1 MASRHFSITQAADG
15 AKQLQVHSRGMDVL
29 DNPALNRGTGFSMA
43 ERDHLGLHGL
53 LPSAVETLDEQVNRS
68 YEQFAACDTD
78 VSKWVFLSQLHDS
91 NEVLFYKL
99 MGEHVRE
106 MLPIVYTPT
115 VGTAIEEF
123 SHLFRRPRG
132 VFLNIEDVD
141 GIDRALDATG
151 LGPDDIDLVV
161 ASDAEAILGIGDWG
175 VGGIDIS
182 IGKLAVYTVAAGI
195 DPSRVLA
202 VGLDVGT
209 NREQLLN
216 DPRYLGLRRSRVR
229 GADYD
234 AFIDAYVASAS
245 KRFPN
250 AILHWEDFSG
260 PPARGILARYGDT
273 LCTFDDDIQ
282 GTAAVGL
289 ACVLSGVRVS
299 GGRLVDQKIV
309 VFGAGAAG
317 VGIADLIALAMTED
331 GLTPEEA
338 AGRIYLL
345 DRPGLLTSD
354 MTDLYDYQQP
364 YAKDPAAVAG
374 WRAADGAL
382 GLQEVVDGLHPTMLV
397 GTSGVTGAFNEKV
410 IKSMLEHCPRPII
423 LPMSNP
429 TVLAEQTPANL
440 LAWTDGAALVATGSP
455 FGPVDLNGT
464 TYSIGQ
470 ANNALMFP
478 GLGLGTI
485 VCRAATMPPSLF
497 IAAARALAKLADPS
511 DPAKGLLPDISR
523 LREVSA
529 TVAVDVVNTATAAGI
544 ARVDRRR
551 PHRGRPRSDV
561 AADLPAHR
569 ALTAGQPKEPRN
581 SLSEEH
587 THGPDGGGDPGRP
600 DGGGRHPEGLR
611 DRGGLGQP
619 DRRRPSPA
627 RERHRVHPRPQRG
640 GRSLR
645 RWG

>member
-1 MASRHFSITQAADG
+1 MSRRASHTIVEGPDGSASIQIHA
-15 AKQLQVHSRGMDVL
+15 RGLAVL
-29 DNPALNRGTGFSMA
+29 DDPQLNRGTAFTPD

-53 LPSAVETLDEQVNRS
+53 LPSGLETIEQQVDRS
-68 YEQFAACDTD
+68 YEQFSAQETD
-78 VSKWVFLSQLHDS
+78 VDRWVFLTQLHDT
-91 NEVLFYKL
+91 NEVLFYRL
-99 MGEHVRE
+99 VGEHVQE

-141 GIDRALDATG
+141 GIDRALEATG

-216 DPRYLGLRRSRVR
+216 DSRYLGLRRSRVR
-229 GADYD
+229 GEAYD

-260 PPARGILARYGDT
+260 PPARGILERYGDS

-289 ACVLSGVRVS
+289 ACALAGVRVS
-299 GGRLVDQKIV
+299 GGRLTDQQIV
-309 VFGAGAAG
+309 VFGAGSAG

-331 GLTPEEA
+331 GLSAEEA

-354 MTDLYDYQQP
+354 MDDLYDYQRV
-364 YAKDPAAVAG
+364 YAKDPAAVAD
-374 WRAADGAL
+374 WRAPDGTL
-382 GLQEVVDGLHPTMLV
+382 GLAEVVDHLHPTMLV
-397 GTSGVTGAFNEKV
+397 GTSGVTGAFTEPV
-410 IKSMLEHCPRPII
+410 IRSMHEHCARPII

-429 TVLAEQTPANL
+429 TVLAEQTPTNL
-440 LAWTDGAALVATGSP
+440 LEWTEGAALVATGSP
-455 FGPVDLNGT
+455 FAPVQRDGT
-464 TYSIGQ
+464 TYRIGQ

-478 GLGLGTI
+478 GLGLGVI

-497 IAAARALAKLADPS
+497 IAAARALAKLADPA

-529 TVAVDVVNTATAAGI
+529 TVAVDVINVATAQDI
-544 ARVDRRR
+544 ARVKVDD
-551 PHRGRPRSDV
+551 PIEAVHE
-561 AADLPAHR
+561 AMWTADYLPIKR
-569 ALTAGQPKEPRN
+569 
-581 SLSEEH
+581 
-587 THGPDGGGDPGRP
+587 
-600 DGGGRHPEGLR
+600 
-611 DRGGLGQP
+611 
-619 DRRRPSPA
+619 
-627 RERHRVHPRPQRG
+627 
-640 GRSLR
+640 
-645 RWG
+645 

>member
-1 MASRHFSITQAADG
+1 MSRRASHTIVEGPDGSASIQIHA
-15 AKQLQVHSRGMDVL
+15 RGLAVL
-29 DNPALNRGTGFSMA
+29 DDPQLNRGTAFTPD

-53 LPSAVETLDEQVNRS
+53 LPSGLETIEQQVDRS
-68 YEQFAACDTD
+68 YEQFSAQETD
-78 VSKWVFLSQLHDS
+78 VDKWVFLTQLHDT
-91 NEVLFYKL
+91 NEVLFYRL
-99 MGEHVRE
+99 VGEHVQE

-216 DPRYLGLRRSRVR
+216 DARYLGLRRSRVR
-229 GADYD
+229 GEAYD
-234 AFIDAYVASAS
+234 TFIDAYVASAS
-245 KRFPN
+245 KHFPN

-260 PPARGILARYGDT
+260 PPARGILERYGET

-289 ACVLSGVRVS
+289 ACALAGVRVS
-299 GGRLVDQKIV
+299 GGRLIDQQIV
-309 VFGAGAAG
+309 VFGAGSAG

-331 GLTPEEA
+331 GLSAEEA

-354 MTDLYDYQQP
+354 MDDLYDYQRV
-364 YAKDPAAVAG
+364 YAKDPAAVAD
-374 WRAADGAL
+374 WRAPDGTL
-382 GLQEVVDGLHPTMLV
+382 GLAEVVDHLHPTMLV
-397 GTSGVTGAFNEKV
+397 GTSGVTGAFTEPV
-410 IKSMLEHCPRPII
+410 IRSMHEHCARPII

-440 LAWTDGAALVATGSP
+440 LEWTDGAALVATGSP
-455 FGPVDLNGT
+455 FGPVERGGT
-464 TYSIGQ
+464 TYRIGQ

-478 GLGLGTI
+478 GLGLGVI

-497 IAAARALAKLADPS
+497 IAAARALAKLADPA

-529 TVAVDVVNTATAAGI
+529 TVAVDVINVATAQDI
-544 ARVDRRR
+544 ARVKVDD
-551 PHRGRPRSDV
+551 PIEAVHE
-561 AADLPAHR
+561 AMWTADYLPIKR
-569 ALTAGQPKEPRN
+569 
-581 SLSEEH
+581 
-587 THGPDGGGDPGRP
+587 
-600 DGGGRHPEGLR
+600 
-611 DRGGLGQP
+611 
-619 DRRRPSPA
+619 
-627 RERHRVHPRPQRG
+627 
-640 GRSLR
+640 
-645 RWG
+645 

>member
-1 MASRHFSITQAADG
+1 MTSTTNLSIVAGPDG
-15 AKQLQVHSRGMDVL
+15 APAVQIHARGLAVL
-29 DNPALNRGTGFSMA
+29 DDPEVNRGTAFTMA

-53 LPSAVETLDEQVNRS
+53 LPSATETIGQQTARC
-68 YEQFAACDTD
+68 YEQFNAKNSD
-78 VSKWVFLSQLHDS
+78 VEKWVFLSQLHDS
-91 NEVLFYKL
+91 NEVLFYRL
-99 MGEHVRE
+99 VGEHVHE

-115 VGTAIEEF
+115 VGVAIQEF

-151 LGPDDIDLVV
+151 LGADDIDLVV

-195 DPSRVLA
+195 DPRRVLA

-209 NREQLLN
+209 NTEVLLN

-229 GADYD
+229 GEAYD
-234 AFIDAYVASAS
+234 KFIDTYVAAASA
-245 KRFPN
+245 RFPK

-289 ACVLSGVRVS
+289 ACVLAGVRVS
-299 GGRLVDQKIV
+299 GGRLVDQQIV
-309 VFGAGAAG
+309 VFGAGSAG

-331 GLTPEEA
+331 GLTAEEA
-338 AGRIYLL
+338 ASRIYLL

-364 YAKDPAAVAG
+364 YAKDPASVAD
-374 WRAADGAL
+374 WRAPDGTL
-382 GLQEVVDGLHPTMLV
+382 GLQEVVDHLHPTMLV
-397 GTSGVTGAFNEKV
+397 GTSGVTGAFTEKV
-410 IKSMLEHCPRPII
+410 IRSLHEHCERPII

-429 TVLAEQTPANL
+429 TVLAEQTPENL

-455 FGPVDLNGT
+455 FGPVERDGT
-464 TYSIGQ
+464 TYRIGQ

-478 GLGLGTI
+478 GLGLGVI

-529 TVAVDVVNTATAAGI
+529 TVAVDVINTATAAGI
-544 ARVDRRR
+544 AQVQVDD
-551 PHRGRPRSDV
+551 PIEAVHEAMWQPEY
-561 AADLPAHR
+561 LPIV
-569 ALTAGQPKEPRN
+569 Q
-581 SLSEEH
+581 
-587 THGPDGGGDPGRP
+587 
-600 DGGGRHPEGLR
+600 
-611 DRGGLGQP
+611 Q
-619 DRRRPSPA
+619 
-627 RERHRVHPRPQRG
+627 
-640 GRSLR
+640 
-645 RWG
+645 

>member
-1 MASRHFSITQAADG
+1 MASSRYTFGEGPDG
-15 AKQLQVHSRGMDVL
+15 SLSVQIHARGLAVL
-29 DNPALNRGTGFSMA
+29 DDPEVNRGTAFTAA
-43 ERDHLGLHGL
+43 ERDGLGLHGL
-53 LPSAVETLDEQVNRS
+53 LPSATETIDQQTARC
-68 YEQFAACDTD
+68 YEQFKAKDSD
-78 VSKWVFLSQLHDS
+78 VEKWVFLSQLHDS
-91 NEVLFYKL
+91 NEVLFYRL
-99 MGEHVRE
+99 VGEHVHE

-115 VGTAIEEF
+115 VGAAIQEF

-151 LGPDDIDLVV
+151 LGADDIDLVV

-195 DPSRVLA
+195 DPRRVLA

-209 NREQLLN
+209 NTEVLLN
-216 DPRYLGLRRSRVR
+216 DPRYLGLARSRVR
-229 GADYD
+229 GAEYD
-234 AFIDAYVASAS
+234 AFIDAVVASAS
-245 KRFPN
+245 ARFPK

-260 PPARGILARYGDT
+260 PNARGILTRYGDS

-289 ACVLSGVRVS
+289 ACVLAGVRVS
-299 GGRLVDQKIV
+299 GGRLVDQRIV
-309 VFGAGAAG
+309 VFGAGSAG

-331 GLTPEEA
+331 GLSAEEA

-364 YAKDPAAVAG
+364 YAKDPAAVAD
-374 WRAADGAL
+374 WRTEDGTL
-382 GLQEVVDGLHPTMLV
+382 GLQEVVDHLHPTMLV
-397 GTSGVTGAFNEKV
+397 GTSGVTGAFTEKA
-410 IKSMLEHCPRPII
+410 IRSMHEHCERPII

-429 TVLAEQTPANL
+429 TVLAEQTPENL

-455 FGPVDLNGT
+455 FGPVERDGT
-464 TYSIGQ
+464 TYRIGQ

-478 GLGLGTI
+478 GLGLGVI

-497 IAAARALAKLADPS
+497 IAAARALARLADPS
-511 DPAKGLLPDISR
+511 DPAKGLLPDIDR

-529 TVAVDVVNTATAAGI
+529 TVAVDVINAATAAGI
-544 ARVDRRR
+544 AQVQVDD
-551 PHRGRPRSDV
+551 PVEAVHEAMWQPEY
-561 AADLPAHR
+561 LPI
-569 ALTAGQPKEPRN
+569 TQP
-581 SLSEEH
+581 
-587 THGPDGGGDPGRP
+587 
-600 DGGGRHPEGLR
+600 
-611 DRGGLGQP
+611 
-619 DRRRPSPA
+619 
-627 RERHRVHPRPQRG
+627 
-640 GRSLR
+640 
-645 RWG
+645 

>member
-1 MASRHFSITQAADG
+1 MTSTKFTLGSGADGSRHIEIHA
-15 AKQLQVHSRGMDVL
+15 RGLAVL
-29 DNPALNRGTGFSMA
+29 DDPEVNRGTAFTLE
-43 ERDHLGLHGL
+43 ERDLLGLHGL
-53 LPSAVETLDEQVNRS
+53 LPSAVETMDEQAARC
-68 YEQFAACDTD
+68 YEQFKAKDSD
-78 VSKWVFLSQLHDS
+78 VEKWVFLSQLHDS
-91 NEVLFYKL
+91 NEVLFYRL
-99 MGEHVRE
+99 VGDHVHE

-115 VGTAIEEF
+115 VGAAIQEF

-132 VFLNIEDVD
+132 VFLNIDDVD

-151 LGPDDIDLVV
+151 LGADDIDLVV

-195 DPSRVLA
+195 DPARVLA

-209 NREQLLN
+209 NRESLLN

-229 GADYD
+229 GEAYD
-234 AFIDAYVASAS
+234 HFIDTYVAAAS

-260 PPARGILARYGDT
+260 PPARGILARYGDS

-289 ACVLSGVRVS
+289 ACALAGVRVS
-299 GGRLVDQKIV
+299 GGRLVDQQIV
-309 VFGAGAAG
+309 VFGAGSAG

-331 GLTPEEA
+331 GLTAEEA
-338 AGRIYLL
+338 ASRIYLL

-364 YAKDPAAVAG
+364 YAKDPAAVAD
-374 WRAADGAL
+374 WRAADGTL
-382 GLQEVVDGLHPTMLV
+382 GLQEVVDHLHPTMLV
-397 GTSGVTGAFNEKV
+397 GTSGVTGAFTEKV
-410 IKSMLEHCPRPII
+410 IRSLHEHCERPII

-429 TVLAEQTPANL
+429 TVLAEQTPENL

-455 FGPVDLNGT
+455 FGPVERDGV
-464 TYSIGQ
+464 TYRIGQ

-478 GLGLGTI
+478 GLGLGVI

-497 IAAARALAKLADPS
+497 IAAARALAKLADPT
-511 DPAKGLLPDISR
+511 DPAKGLLPDIDR

-529 TVAVDVVNTATAAGI
+529 TVAVDVINTATAAGI
-544 ARVDRRR
+544 ARVQVD
-551 PHRGRPRSDV
+551 
-561 AADLPAHR
+561 
-569 ALTAGQPKEPRN
+569 
-581 SLSEEH
+581 
-587 THGPDGGGDPGRP
+587 DPIEAV
-600 DGGGRHPEGLR
+600 HE
-611 DRGGLGQP
+611 
-619 DRRRPSPA
+619 A
-627 RERHRVHPRPQRG
+627 MWHPRYLPIAQTAQQ
-640 GRSLR
+640 
-645 RWG
+645 

>member
-1 MASRHFSITQAADG
+1 MAREFTIGKGSTGSAEIEILA
-15 AKQLQVHSRGMDVL
+15 RGMDVL
-29 DNPALNRGTGFSMA
+29 DNPQVNRGTAFTPA
-43 ERDHLGLHGL
+43 ERDFLGLHGM
-53 LPSAVETLDEQVNRS
+53 LPSGVETVDEQVVRS
-68 YEQFAACDTD
+68 YEQFKDTD
-78 VSKWVFLSQLHDS
+78 NDVEKWTFLTNLHDS

-99 MGEHVRE
+99 VGEHVRE

-115 VGTAIEEF
+115 VGAAIEQF

-132 VFLNIEDVD
+132 VFLNIEDVS
-141 GIDRALDATG
+141 GIDQALEATG
-151 LGPDDIDLVV
+151 FGPDDIDLVV

-209 NREQLLN
+209 NREELLN
-216 DPRYLGLRRSRVR
+216 DPRYLGLSRSRVR
-229 GADYD
+229 GDEYKSFMD
-234 AFIDAYVASAS
+234 AFVSSAS
-245 KRFPN
+245 TRFPN

-260 PPARGILARYGDT
+260 PPARWILGKYGDT

-289 ACVLSGVRVS
+289 ACALSGVRVS
-299 GGRLVDQKIV
+299 GGRLVDQQIV
-309 VFGAGAAG
+309 VFGAGSAG

-354 MTDLYDYQQP
+354 MTDLYEYQIP
-364 YAKDPAAVAG
+364 YAKDPEAVSG
-374 WRAADGAL
+374 WRTADGTL
-382 GLQEVVDGLHPTMLV
+382 GLAEVVENLHPTMLV
-397 GTSGVTGAFNEKV
+397 GTSGVTGAFGEQV
-410 IKSMLEHCPRPII
+410 IRSMHEHCARPII

-429 TVLAEQTPANL
+429 TVLAEQTPTNL

-455 FGPVDLNGT
+455 FDAVEYDGT
-464 TYSIGQ
+464 TYRIGQ

-478 GLGLGTI
+478 GLGLGVI
-485 VCRAATMPPSLF
+485 VCRAKTMPPSLF

-511 DPAKGLLPDISR
+511 DPAKGLLPDIGR

-529 TVAVDVVNTATAAGI
+529 TVAVDVINTAMAAGI
-544 ARVDRRR
+544 ARVQVDD
-551 PHRGRPRSDV
+551 PIEAVHEAMWKPQY
-561 AADLPAHR
+561 LPIKR
-569 ALTAGQPKEPRN
+569 
-581 SLSEEH
+581 
-587 THGPDGGGDPGRP
+587 
-600 DGGGRHPEGLR
+600 
-611 DRGGLGQP
+611 
-619 DRRRPSPA
+619 
-627 RERHRVHPRPQRG
+627 
-640 GRSLR
+640 
-645 RWG
+645 